1 MDALYKFATTR
12 PYTSLAQRSTQSTRE
27 SYLYHMGTMSI
38 RKAVREDV
46 ESVLRIYSTA
56 GIESERPFTLEEAL
70 QHFEVFRRYPS
81 YSIYVVE
88 VDGAIVATYALLL
101 MDNLAKRGKKSG
113 IVEDVAVSPDHQ
125 GQGIGR
131 AMMEHA
137 MQQCRDVGCHKMV
150 LSSGLQ
156 RTKAHDF
163 YDSTGFERHGFSF
176 RVVLQ

>member
-1 MDALYKFATTR
+1 
-12 PYTSLAQRSTQSTRE
+12 
-27 SYLYHMGTMSI
+27 MGTISI
-38 RKAVREDV
+38 REAVREDV
-46 ESVLRIYSTA
+46 ESILQLYRTA
-56 GIESERPFTLEEAL
+56 GIESDRPFSLEEAL

-81 YSIYVVE
+81 YSVYVVE
-88 VDGAIVATYALLL
+88 VDGAIVATYELLI

-125 GQGIGR
+125 GKGIGR

-137 MQQCRDVGCHKMV
+137 MQQCMEAGCHKMV

-176 RVVLQ
+176 RVSLQ

>member
-1 MDALYKFATTR
+1 MPWKRLDGAKERKYRLKAM
-12 PYTSLAQRSTQSTRE
+12 E
-27 SYLYHMGTMSI
+27 SYPCCMGILSI

-46 ESVLRIYSTA
+46 EFILQLYSKA
-56 GIESERPFTLEEAL
+56 GIESDRPFSLEEAL

-81 YSIYVVE
+81 YCVYVAE
-88 VDGAIVATYALLL
+88 IDGAIVATYELLI
-101 MDNLAKRGKKSG
+101 MDSLAKHGKKAG

-125 GQGIGR
+125 GRGIGR
-131 AMMEHA
+131 AMMQHA
-137 MQQCRDVGCHKMV
+137 MQQCRDAGCYKMI

-176 RVVLQ
+176 RVALQ

>member
-1 MDALYKFATTR
+1 
-12 PYTSLAQRSTQSTRE
+12 
-27 SYLYHMGTMSI
+27 MGIMSI
-38 RKAVREDV
+38 REAVREDV
-46 ESVLRIYSTA
+46 EFILQLYSTA
-56 GIESERPFTLEEAL
+56 GIESDHPFNLEEAL

-81 YSIYVVE
+81 YRVYVVE
-88 VDGAIVATYALLL
+88 VDGAIVATYALLI

-113 IVEDVAVSPDHQ
+113 IIEEVAVSPDHQ
-125 GQGIGR
+125 GKGIGR

-137 MQQCRDVGCHKMV
+137 MQQCKDAECYKMM

-176 RVVLQ
+176 RVGV